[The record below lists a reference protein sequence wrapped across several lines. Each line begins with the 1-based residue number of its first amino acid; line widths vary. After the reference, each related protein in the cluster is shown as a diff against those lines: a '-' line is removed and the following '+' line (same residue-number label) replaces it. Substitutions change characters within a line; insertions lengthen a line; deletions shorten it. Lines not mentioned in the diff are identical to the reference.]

1 MRFAKKQLQD
11 HKVEEYNNEL
21 WD

>member
-1 MRFAKKQLQD
+1 MRFAKRQLQD